1 MKLPLDFERLMTE
14 QLGTEE
20 AKSLCCAL
28 SETESPTSIRI
39 NKCKVEEYHDA
50 ENIESTIPWCENGL
64 YLKSRPSFTF
74 DPLLHAGCY
83 YVQEASSMYV
93 SKLLKTYIEDKPVVA
108 LDMCAAP
115 GGKSTLTLSQLPAGS
130 LLIANEV
137 MRQRAQVLAENLT
150 KWGNPNHIVTSSY
163 AEDFIALGEVFDLI
177 ICDAPCSGEGM
188 FRKDQGAIDDWSLD
202 NVDTCWKRQRDIL
215 QNIWQ
220 CLKPG
225 GLLLYSTCTFNSL
238 EDEENVE
245 WIVKELGGTK
255 LPLNDAPEWNITN
268 GHFFPHKT
276 KGEGFFIAAIRKE
289 DDGQRTTDYE
299 LRTTDN
305 GKKNKK
311 KKEGKQQKAIAVP
324 KEIKAWINSS
334 TDFTFYS
341 EADNFYSFP
350 TAHYDLLLQAKD
362 TLKVISAGIKLA
374 TMKGKNLQPEHSLA
388 LSTELNHN
396 AFPTV
401 ELSLEDAIAY
411 LRTEAIQVDA
421 PKGYILLTYKG
432 HPIGFGKNIG
442 NRVNNLYPSEWRIRS
457 NYAH

>member
-14 QLGTEE
+14 QLGTNE
-20 AKSLCCAL
+20 AEALCRAL

-39 NKCKVEEYHDA
+39 NKSKIEEFDDIDNVES
-50 ENIESTIPWCENGL
+50 IIPWCEEGV
-64 YLKSRPSFTF
+64 YLKKRPSFTF

-83 YVQEASSMYV
+83 YVQEASSMYLAHLIKQYV
-93 SKLLKTYIEDKPVVA
+93 GEQPIVG

-115 GGKSTLTLSQLPAGS
+115 GGKSTLALSLLPKGS

-163 AEDFIALGEVFDLI
+163 AEDFGTLGEVFDFI

-188 FRKDQGAIDDWSLD
+188 FRKDEGAIEDWSLD

-215 QNIWQ
+215 QNIWN

-225 GLLLYSTCTFNSL
+225 GILIYSTCTFNSL

-245 WIVKELGGTK
+245 WIVKELNGTK
-255 LPLNDAPEWNITN
+255 LPLQDNPEWNITN

-276 KGEGFFIAAIRKE
+276 KGEGFFVSII
-289 DDGQRTTDYE
+289 
-299 LRTTDN
+299 
-305 GKKNKK
+305 KKNGDENEAQTSKK
-311 KKEGKQQKAIAVP
+311 KNAKKGNKLKAIPVP
-324 KEIKAWINSS
+324 KDIKNWL
-334 TDFTFYS
+334 TDSQSFTLYA
-341 EADNFYSFP
+341 EGDSFSALP
-350 TAHYDLLLQAKD
+350 TAHYEFFQQ
-362 TLKVISAGIKLA
+362 LKENIKIVSAGIKVA
-374 TMKGKNLQPEHSLA
+374 SVKGKNLQPEHSLA
-388 LSTELNHN
+388 LSTKLNK
-396 AFPTV
+396 AIFPTV

-421 PKGYILLTYKG
+421 PKGYVLLTYKH

-457 NYAH
+457 SYTH